1 MMYFIV
7 IALRCMCILVVHVVV
22 HAVVHVVVQVDFCS
36 PTGTIFLI
44 CFLMTIF
51 KAYGLRLRHIIA
63 ACYYPRRE
71 RARAVWLYNHILKTR
86 GGFLKFARRQMRRQ
100 AGTLREVQ
108 KISIRSRMMSQ

>member
-1 MMYFIV
+1 MYFIV

-22 HAVVHVVVQVDFCS
+22 YVVVHFDFCS